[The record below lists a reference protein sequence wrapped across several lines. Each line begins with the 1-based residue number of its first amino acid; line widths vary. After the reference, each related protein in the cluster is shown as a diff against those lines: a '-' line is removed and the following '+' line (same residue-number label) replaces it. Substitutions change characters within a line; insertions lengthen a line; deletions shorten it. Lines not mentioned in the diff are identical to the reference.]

1 MTRLVPLA
9 EPQVAATGTP
19 VWRKAGLGEDGMA
32 WSSTVASVM
41 DRARAIYWFVQVR
54 A

>member
-19 VWRKAGLGEDGMA
+19 VWRKAGLGEDGMDM
-32 WSSTVASVM
+32 VLHGPSVM